1 MKMKDKIFVTGK
13 LNTVLY
19 ADSSKDTIDGLVEKW
34 SEKQGT
40 NVISAAE
47 VNSLNGLLSEIRK
60 QRKIAINKYEI
71 SRLPVGVSLLKFK
84 DAKLLKTIEAS
95 DVVVMYDEEN
105 NDFLV
110 LKRRGY
116 RDIVNTKV
124 TIDQLV

>member
-1 MKMKDKIFVTGK
+1 MKDKIFVTGK

-19 ADSSKDTIDGLVEKW
+19 TDSNKDTIEGLAEKW

-40 NVISAAE
+40 NVISATE
-47 VNSLNGLLSEIRK
+47 VNSLTSLLSEIRK

-71 SRLPVGVSLLKFK
+71 SRLPVGESLLKFK
-84 DAKLLKTIEAS
+84 NAKLLETIEAS

-116 RDIVNTKV
+116 RDMVNTKV

>member
-1 MKMKDKIFVTGK
+1 MKDKIFATGK

-19 ADSSKDTIDGLVEKW
+19 TDSSRDTIDGLAEKW

-40 NVISAAE
+40 NVISATE
-47 VNSLNGLLSEIRK
+47 VNSLTGLLSEIRRE
-60 QRKIAINKYEI
+60 RKTTINKYEI
-71 SRLPVGVSLLKFK
+71 SRLPVGVSPLKSK
-84 DAKLLKTIEAS
+84 DTKLLTTIEAS

-105 NDFLV
+105 NDFLI

-116 RDIVNTKV
+116 RDDIVNTKV